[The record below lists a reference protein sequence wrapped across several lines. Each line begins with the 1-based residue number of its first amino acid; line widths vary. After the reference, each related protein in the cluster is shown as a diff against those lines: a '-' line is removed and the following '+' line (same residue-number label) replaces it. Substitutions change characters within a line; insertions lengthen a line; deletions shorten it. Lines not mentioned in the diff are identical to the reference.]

1 MTAKDIKH
9 QLLLRKWADIVRE
22 RMQSGL
28 TVEEFCA
35 HNQLSSK
42 SYYRWQK
49 LVRESVMPSGP
60 AAGVSETSPVFASLC
75 PSPTEPPSL
84 ARNHPETE
92 SGLTIQWRSFSITVT
107 SRTPPDVLRRTLA
120 ILQEL

>member
-9 QLLLRKWADIVRE
+9 QLLLRKWADIVQE

-28 TVEEFCA
+28 TVEEFCV

-60 AAGVSETSPVFASLC
+60 AAGVSGTSPVFASLC
-75 PSPTEPPSL
+75 SSPTEFPPL
-84 ARNHPETE
+84 TRNHPETE

-107 SRTPPDVLRRTLA
+107 SRTSPDVLRRTLA